1 MISKKTRALLTA
13 GAIIVLSAGC
23 GVKTPSRDH
32 IPVLKERLYELQLAV
47 ADKNRAAIDSLLSV
61 KMLDIDQS
69 SDSLLSFVYGPDGN
83 FAFEQ
88 FGNYEI
94 AYTKDKARI
103 DCFIMDTTH
112 AMDRPITFTLNYDDN
127 LWLFK
132 RFETG
137 LPALTDTLDTAD
149 TVDTATQGADSN

>member
-1 MISKKTRALLTA
+1 MGLLVT
-13 GAIIVLSAGC
+13 GAMIVLLVGC

-47 ADKNRAAIDSLLSV
+47 ADRNRASIDSLLSV
-61 KMLDIDQS
+61 KMLDIKQS
-69 SDSLLSFVYGPDGN
+69 SDSLLGLVYGPGGD

-88 FGNYEI
+88 FGNYDI
-94 AYTKDKARI
+94 AYTKNKARI

-112 AMDRPITFTLNYDDN
+112 AKDRPISFTLIYDDD

-132 RFETG
+132 RFETD
-137 LPALTDTLDTAD
+137 LPALTDTLEELPDSLDTLAQD
-149 TVDTATQGADSN
+149 PRSN